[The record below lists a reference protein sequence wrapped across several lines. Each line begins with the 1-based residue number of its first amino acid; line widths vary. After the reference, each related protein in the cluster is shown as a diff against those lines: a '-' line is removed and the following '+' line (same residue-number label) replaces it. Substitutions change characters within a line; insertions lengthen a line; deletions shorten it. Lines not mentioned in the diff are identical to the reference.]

1 MSKTWTGTRCTLLT
15 YKQPG
20 NIFIKK
26 TVWKIQK
33 NRKIP
38 HANEKKSYCAIHD
51 PAFGNIEGL
60 DAAQIY
66 SKWTFSQLLHHL
78 PLQTLFWLPHLPEA
92 TKCPFVGTNFNETI
106 LPCLFQFGRPVL
118 FLKIQKI
125 IKMLKLGRSR
135 PLKVYNR
142 NHQKNPRNKKRTIKK
157 SLQNIIKMKNS

>member
-1 MSKTWTGTRCTLLT
+1 MSKTWTGTRCTLLA
-15 YKQPG
+15 YKQLG
-20 NIFIKK
+20 NILSRKPFEKSKK
-26 TVWKIQK
+26 TEKFLMQMKK
-33 NRKIP
+33 NRTAQFMIQRLGTSKVWTQRKFIP
-38 HANEKKSYCAIHD
+38 NEHLANFCTICPCKL
-51 PAFGNIEGL
+51 F
-60 DAAQIY
+60 
-66 SKWTFSQLLHHL
+66 
-78 PLQTLFWLPHLPEA
+78 FWLPHLPEA

>member
-1 MSKTWTGTRCTLLT
+1 M
-15 YKQPG
+15 
-20 NIFIKK
+20 
-26 TVWKIQK
+26 V
-33 NRKIP
+33 
-38 HANEKKSYCAIHD
+38 
-51 PAFGNIEGL
+51 
-60 DAAQIY
+60 
-66 SKWTFSQLLHHL
+66 
-78 PLQTLFWLPHLPEA
+78 PEA

-157 SLQNIIKMKNS
+157 SWQNIIKMKKENKETPFVILTFLVFTFNINAVLTKNKKDHIKMSKRGQCSLAMINS